1 LIISH
6 FSFLQHT
13 YPQAMSMQY
22 FEIKKSANK
31 INKKACFK

>member
-1 LIISH
+1 
-6 FSFLQHT
+6 
-13 YPQAMSMQY
+13 MQY